1 MEEELEKLKQ
11 ELAIA
16 NQLILLLCDIALMRG
31 EE

>member
-1 MEEELEKLKQ
+1 MKEEIEKLKR
-11 ELAIA
+11 ELEIA

>member
-1 MEEELEKLKQ
+1 MEEEIERLRN

-16 NQLILLLCDIALMRG
+16 NDLIITLCDIALMRG